1 MYHVEETDDAVLNTT
16 FVLNVCG
23 TLRSASSRGELDCG
37 KGKNGMFNNL
47 IYYSC
52 SILFYFILGWAFDD
66 GYLLI

>member
-37 KGKNGMFNNL
+37 KGKNGMFN
-47 IYYSC
+47 
-52 SILFYFILGWAFDD
+52 SI
-66 GYLLI
+66 